1 MTGATEQLPEGW
13 TFIVNSLTVSAG
25 DSYATGWFVYYK
37 MTVGGEDQSEEMLD
51 MEYLTPF
58 DSPTRLNIPRKL
70 FGSENSTVDLELG
83 PKELYAGL
91 NTLFSLGYGSIPK
104 HARTS
109 RCTTSPR
116 LAETLSVK
124 PSAPGRRTTHG
135 NNLRSRLRHSQE
147 RLRPH

>member
-1 MTGATEQLPEGW
+1 MTEATEQLPEGW

-37 MTVGGEDQSEEMLD
+37 MLVGGEDRSEETLD

-58 DSPTRLNIPRKL
+58 NTPTRLNIPRKL

-91 NTLFSLGYGSIPK
+91 KSLFALGYGSIPK
-104 HARTS
+104 ARTDIPMHNIPPS
-109 RCTTSPR
+109 RRDAINKAQRPW
-116 LAETLSVK
+116 EK
-124 PSAPGRRTTHG
+124 
-135 NNLRSRLRHSQE
+135 NN
-147 RLRPH
+147 PW